1 MEYVSAVAAFAL
13 SYFMP
18 RLSYNFYIWIG
29 RACWTSLHLID
40 CHLYAEVL
48 KQIGES

>member
-18 RLSYNFYIWIG
+18 PLSYNFYICIG
-29 RACWTSLHLID
+29 RACWTSIHLID
-40 CHLYAEVL
+40 GRLYAEVL